1 MLEYFKANI
10 MMFILVHFLVVFNL
24 LGTKNVLRENMS
36 YNYVSVVSMYIK
48 KKIIPKEFFPF
59 QLLLV
64 QFEKLF
70 DFLWTLLLSFLTL
83 LFIVF
88 KRNCDD

>member
-1 MLEYFKANI
+1 

-70 DFLWTLLLSFLTL
+70 DFLWTLLLSF
-83 LFIVF
+83 FDAIVHCF
-88 KRNCDD
+88 